1 VNTSTRRW
9 VLTGT
14 IGFAALILLTAGGQY
29 QARPLPELAPPVK
42 IMADWQPIA
51 VEIGHA
57 APFVWDINH
66 DGLKDL
72 MVGQFGSGKTSGRC
86 RVYLNVGSDA
96 EPWFDDFYYL
106 QAARE
111 DAFMKPS

>member
-1 VNTSTRRW
+1 
-9 VLTGT
+9 
-14 IGFAALILLTAGGQY
+14 LILLTAGGQY

-72 MVGQFGSGKTSGRC
+72 MVGMHRLHSTGCGSER
-86 RVYLNVGSDA
+86 R
-96 EPWFDDFYYL
+96 
-106 QAARE
+106 RHR
-111 DAFMKPS
+111 